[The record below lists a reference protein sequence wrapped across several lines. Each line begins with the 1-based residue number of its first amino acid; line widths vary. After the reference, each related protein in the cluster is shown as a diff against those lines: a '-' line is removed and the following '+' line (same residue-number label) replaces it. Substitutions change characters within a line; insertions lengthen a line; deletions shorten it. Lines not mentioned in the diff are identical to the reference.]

1 MAVDEYYGNAHGKKS
16 EKNEYDLFVTA
27 MRRKYI
33 PPLMECFQDI
43 LVISYYN
50 YEAGKNSEEI
60 LPASEE
66 HLKTIHQK
74 VVDTFHPITRIC
86 PDIYFVLVG

>member
-1 MAVDEYYGNAHGKKS
+1 MQVRCEVTREEQGGRRS

-50 YEAGKNSEEI
+50 YEVGNKNAEDL
-60 LPASEE
+60 LPGAEE
-66 HLKTIHQK
+66 HLKNVH
-74 VVDTFHPITRIC
+74 
-86 PDIYFVLVG
+86 

>member
-1 MAVDEYYGNAHGKKS
+1 
-16 EKNEYDLFVTA
+16 

-50 YEAGKNSEEI
+50 YEVGNKNAEDL
-60 LPASEE
+60 LPGAEE
-66 HLKTIHQK
+66 HLKNVH
-74 VVDTFHPITRIC
+74 
-86 PDIYFVLVG
+86 

>member
-1 MAVDEYYGNAHGKKS
+1 
-16 EKNEYDLFVTA
+16 

-50 YEAGKNSEEI
+50 YEEGKSSEEVK
-60 LPASEE
+60 LGSMDY
-66 HLKTIHQK
+66 LKNIHQK
-74 VVDTFHPITRIC
+74 VVDTFHPFTKVC
-86 PDIYFVLVG
+86 PDIYFVLVK